1 MTKERIT
8 IVLPPEKIIRLRN
21 IQAKVIVDTKKGY
34 SMSRCI
40 EDHLILKP
48 RSKKE

>member
-8 IVLPPEKIIRLRN
+8 IVLPPEKIVKLRLLQSR
-21 IQAKVIVDTKKGY
+21 IIAKTGKGY

-40 EDHLILKP
+40 EDHLILKN
-48 RSKKE
+48 SK